1 MGGDDMKEAG
11 QLACEV
17 AQWRG
22 GKEMKRR
29 GGKGRIGSH
38 CYGGESDLTER
49 HLAAVKLNR
58 EEEERRVAGSDGPG
72 ENDDDGKKRKTTW
85 LVCMLREIV

>member
-29 GGKGRIGSH
+29 GGNGRIGSH

-58 EEEERRVAGSDGPG
+58 RRKSVAWPGQMGQGKTMMMER
-72 ENDDDGKKRKTTW
+72 NGKR
-85 LVCMLREIV
+85 RG